1 MSATL
6 VLRTLER
13 LEHGR
18 LEVSLPGG
26 TRRAFGEAG
35 VAASDLEVRSLRAFG
50 RVLRSGDIGFAEG
63 YLEGEWSTSNLPRL
77 LTLLAANREPLERP
91 MTGGLLGRL
100 LHRLLDLTRA
110 NTRSGS
116 RRNIAAHYDLGNDFY
131 SLWLDRGM
139 TYSSALFAGDP
150 GLSLEDAQ
158 RAKLTRALE
167 RLAPGGEG
175 RVLEI
180 GCGWGSFAEL
190 AAGRGL
196 RVTGLT
202 LSKEQLAYARA
213 RLDGRAT
220 LLLRDYRDEHGRYDA
235 VASIEMIEA
244 VGERWWPAYFGKIAQ
259 VLPRG
264 GRALVQSIV
273 IRDDLFAR
281 YRRGS
286 DFIRRYIFPG
296 GMLPSPARIADEAE
310 RAGLDVAESF
320 SFGRDY
326 AHTLALW
333 RQRFLARW
341 PEARALGYDER
352 FRRLWEFYLAYCE
365 AGFTTGSTDVV
376 QYVLVKR

>member
-150 GLSLEDAQ
+150 GRSLEDAQ